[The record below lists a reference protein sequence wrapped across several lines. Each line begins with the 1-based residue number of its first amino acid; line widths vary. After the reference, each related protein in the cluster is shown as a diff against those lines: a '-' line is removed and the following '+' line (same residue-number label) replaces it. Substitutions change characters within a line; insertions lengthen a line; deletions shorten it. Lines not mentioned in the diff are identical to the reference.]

1 VIDVSS
7 CPQSSII
14 YDEVRGEYI
23 CTETGEVLEERLVD
37 VGPEWR
43 SFEVISDT
51 GRVRG
56 SEPVTSKVHD
66 YGLSTTIDE
75 HSYEGRKLNE
85 LNKSSRVLSREKRL
99 VKALQLTNSII
110 NRLNLPNS
118 DLIKNEVG
126 MIVNKLY
133 RKNIIKKKNMRAMI
147 AAVII
152 TTLKNHN
159 IPLNT
164 REILNLCQVTQRE
177 AWKALLKIHRDSGE
191 RIRLNVVDPLSYVR
205 QYSCLLEVTPETES
219 LAMKLV
225 TTAKNSG
232 ITSGKGPQGI
242 AAAAL
247 YIASILM
254 NEKQT
259 QQNIS
264 EKLGVTEVTLRNR
277 YRDLIE
283 GLDILV
289 EL

>member
-1 VIDVSS
+1 MSL

-23 CTETGEVLEERLVD
+23 CTETGEVLEERMVD

-43 SFEVISDT
+43 FFEVANETS
-51 GRVRG
+51 RVRG

-66 YGLSTTIDE
+66 YGLSTIIDE
-75 HSYEGRKLNE
+75 HSYEGKKLNE
-85 LNKSSRVLSREKRL
+85 LNKSSRVRNKEKRL
-99 VKALQLTNSII
+99 VKALQLMNSVIS
-110 NRLNLPNS
+110 RLGLPNS
-118 DLIKNEVG
+118 DLVKNDAG
-126 MIVNKLY
+126 MIVNRLY
-133 RKNIIKKKNMRAMI
+133 RRGIIKKKNMRAII
-147 AAVII
+147 AAVIV
-152 TTLKNHN
+152 TSLKNYS
-159 IPLNT
+159 IPFDT

-177 AWKALLKIHRDSGE
+177 VWKALLKIHRDSGE
-191 RIRLNVVDPLSYVR
+191 KIRLGVVDPASYVR
-205 QYSCLLEVTPETES
+205 QYSCALKVSPETES

-225 TTAKNSG
+225 AMAKNSG

-264 EKLGVTEVTLRNR
+264 EKLNVTEVTLRNR
-277 YRDLIE
+277 YRDLINE
-283 GLDILV
+283 LNIVV

>member
-1 VIDVSS
+1 MSS

-23 CTETGEVLEERLVD
+23 CTETGEVLEERMID

-43 SFEVISDT
+43 FFEIASEAS
-51 GRVRG
+51 RVRG

-66 YGLSTTIDE
+66 YGLSTVIDE
-75 HSYEGRKLNE
+75 RSYEGRKLNE
-85 LNKSSRVLSREKRL
+85 LNKSSRIHSREKRL
-99 VKALQLTNSII
+99 VKALQLMNSVI
-110 NRLNLPNS
+110 NRLSLPNS
-118 DLIKNEVG
+118 DLVKNDAG

-133 RKNIIKKKNMRAMI
+133 RRSIIKKKNMRAII

-159 IPLNT
+159 IPLDT

-177 AWKALLKIHRDSGE
+177 VWKALLKIHRDSGE
-191 RIRLNVVDPLSYVR
+191 KIRPGIVDPLSYVR
-205 QYSCLLEVTPETES
+205 QYSSVLKISPETES

-225 TTAKNSG
+225 ITAKNSG

-254 NEKQT
+254 NEKLT

-264 EKLGVTEVTLRNR
+264 EKLNVTEVTLRNR
-277 YRDLIE
+277 YRDLVNELNIV
-283 GLDILV
+283 V

>member
-1 VIDVSS
+1 MSS

-23 CTETGEVLEERLVD
+23 CTETGEVLEERIID

-43 SFEVISDT
+43 FFEVTSET
-51 GRVRG
+51 SRVRG

-66 YGLSTTIDE
+66 YGLSTVIDE
-75 HSYEGRKLNE
+75 HSRVGKKLNE
-85 LNKSSRVLSREKRL
+85 LNKSSRIHTREKRL
-99 VKALQLTNSII
+99 VKALQLMNSLI

-118 DLIKNEVG
+118 DLVKNDAG
-126 MIVNKLY
+126 IIVNRLY
-133 RKNIIKKKNMRAMI
+133 RKGIIKRKNMRAII

-152 TTLKNHN
+152 TTLKNHS

-177 AWKALLKIHRDSGE
+177 VWKALLKIHRDSGE
-191 RIRLNVVDPLSYVR
+191 KIRIGIVDPLSYVR
-205 QYSCLLEVTPETES
+205 QYSCILGVSPETES

-225 TTAKNSG
+225 NTAKSSG
-232 ITSGKGPQGI
+232 VTSGKGPQGI

-254 NEKQT
+254 NEKLT

-264 EKLGVTEVTLRNR
+264 EKLNITEVTLRNR
-277 YRDLIE
+277 YRDLIN
-283 GLDILV
+283 
-289 EL
+289 ELTIVIEL